1 MSAVLELEVKSFRK
15 LLKDFAGL
23 TSEVI
28 NCSTEQPCFNR
39 SYFYSIGLWQGNSK
53 LIFRIS
59 KVVGIKY
66 IVA

>member
-28 NCSTEQPCFNR
+28 NCSTEQPCLNK
-39 SYFYSIGLWQGNSK
+39 SYFW
-53 LIFRIS
+53 F
-59 KVVGIKY
+59 
-66 IVA
+66 VAREQQAYFQNL